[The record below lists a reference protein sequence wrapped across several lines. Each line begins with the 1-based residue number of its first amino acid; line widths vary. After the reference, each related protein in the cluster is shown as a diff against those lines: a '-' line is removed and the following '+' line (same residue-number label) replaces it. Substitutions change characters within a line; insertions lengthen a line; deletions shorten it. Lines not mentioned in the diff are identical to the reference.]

1 MHPRES
7 RGFGFESRSDGRAR
21 PMSRRSLL
29 RASAVATA
37 LAAWRA
43 LGLAASPPKETGL
56 SYEGLLKGKPG
67 FQPRTPSPLP
77 RNEILGFL
85 SREQLARNHAAYRAA
100 FDKLLAAEK
109 ALGGVARGPDHLNQY
124 AALRNEQVSAAN
136 SVLLHEFYFRNL
148 AAAPVKPS
156 RYLLANMTEHMGT
169 LDSWREDFTACA
181 RVAGTWAALVYDPY
195 DDRWHNEALGEADA
209 GGWAGANPLVV
220 CDVASHAYSIDYKE
234 RNAYIA
240 AFLDHI
246 DWNVVAS
253 RYRAVD
259 RH

>member
-1 MHPRES
+1 MRSRES
-7 RGFGFESRSDGRAR
+7 SGLRFESKSEDRAR
-21 PMSRRSLL
+21 AMSRRSLL
-29 RASAVATA
+29 RASAVVTA
-37 LAAWRA
+37 LAGWRA

-77 RNEILGFL
+77 RSEIAGFL
-85 SREQLARNHAAYRAA
+85 SREQLARNYAAYRAA
-100 FDKLLAAEK
+100 FDNLLAAEE
-109 ALGGVARGPDHLNQY
+109 ALGSIARDPAHLNQY

-156 RYLLANMTEHMGT
+156 HYLLANMTEHMGT

-181 RVAGTWAALVYDPY
+181 RVAGAWAALVYDPY

-220 CDVASHAYSIDYKE
+220 CDVAPHAHSIDYKE
-234 RNAYIA
+234 REAYIV

-246 DWNVVAS
+246 DWSVVAS
-253 RYRAVD
+253 RYHAVD